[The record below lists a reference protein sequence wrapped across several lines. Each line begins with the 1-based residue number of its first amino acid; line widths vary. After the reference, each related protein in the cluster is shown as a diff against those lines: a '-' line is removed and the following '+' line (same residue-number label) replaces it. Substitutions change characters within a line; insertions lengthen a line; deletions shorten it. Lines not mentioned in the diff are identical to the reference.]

1 MEKNTVQ
8 LPRHTLMLDG
18 RARAKLTGVTA
29 VSCFNDREVVL
40 ETGEGEVALLGENLH
55 IEQLNRDRRDRGRRI
70 QRGDAEKGAARAVRP
85 QEGVTAAQQ
94 AQALGWMA
102 ALGAAAGLCYDLLG
116 RLRRGRLTAGAA
128 DLFLG
133 ALCAAGMT
141 GIALRLRMN
150 PFRLYAF
157 AGVALGLAAY
167 AATLGRLLRFFAA
180 RSARL
185 RANPRE
191 CVKKVK

>member
-1 MEKNTVQ
+1 MQ
-8 LPRHTLMLDG
+8 LVG
-18 RARAKLTGVTA
+18 
-29 VSCFNDREVVL
+29 
-40 ETGEGEVALLGENLH
+40 
-55 IEQLNRDRRDRGRRI
+55 
-70 QRGDAEKGAARAVRP
+70 
-85 QEGVTAAQQ
+85 
-94 AQALGWMA
+94 
-102 ALGAAAGLCYDLLG
+102 
-116 RLRRGRLTAGAA
+116 
-128 DLFLG
+128 
-133 ALCAAGMT
+133 
-141 GIALRLRMN
+141 LRMN

>member
-1 MEKNTVQ
+1 M
-8 LPRHTLMLDG
+8 
-18 RARAKLTGVTA
+18 
-29 VSCFNDREVVL
+29 
-40 ETGEGEVALLGENLH
+40 
-55 IEQLNRDRRDRGRRI
+55 
-70 QRGDAEKGAARAVRP
+70 
-85 QEGVTAAQQ
+85 TAAQQ

-102 ALGAAAGLCYDLLG
+102 ALGAAEGLCYDLLG

-167 AATLGRLLRFFAA
+167 AATLGRFLRFFTA

-185 RANPRE
+185 RANPRD